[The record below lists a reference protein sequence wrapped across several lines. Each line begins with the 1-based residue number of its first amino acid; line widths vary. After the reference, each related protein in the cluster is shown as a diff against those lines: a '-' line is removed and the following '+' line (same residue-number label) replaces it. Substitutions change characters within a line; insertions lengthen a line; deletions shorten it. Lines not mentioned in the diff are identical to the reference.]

1 MLSWLFR
8 VAQNCT
14 AARCKQFS
22 EHSFQWRS
30 DISFFAK
37 RDVFIWPNFTQ
48 AVRQVILENDFI
60 FVKSKMGTYSRE
72 QMEKFYAEHQG
83 KFFFERLASFMSSG
97 PLSVHILAKENG
109 IKEWRA
115 LLGPTQVFRA
125 IHDAPNS
132 IRARFGLTD
141 TRNAGHGS
149 DSEESAR
156 REIGFFFPEFDQDM
170 WYLDE
175 EQRWRRGKLVFDL
188 ERCEHVVVDEQEQQ
202 RST

>member
-1 MLSWLFR
+1 M
-8 VAQNCT
+8 
-14 AARCKQFS
+14 
-22 EHSFQWRS
+22 
-30 DISFFAK
+30 
-37 RDVFIWPNFTQ
+37 P
-48 AVRQVILENDFI
+48 
-60 FVKSKMGTYSRE
+60 
-72 QMEKFYAEHQG
+72 
-83 KFFFERLASFMSSG
+83 
-97 PLSVHILAKENG
+97 
-109 IKEWRA
+109 
-115 LLGPTQVFRA
+115 
-125 IHDAPNS
+125 PNS

-175 EQRWRRGKLVFDL
+175 EQRWRRAKLVFDL